1 MERDSVGQDIWYG
14 LIVDICSE
22 IRVTYF
28 IIISLKSL
36 NKCQKRQCGMI
47 ISIHK
52 TLEKTHWKI
61 SLNKKYFIYY
71 SRVSV
76 SEGLNTELPIYKLMF
91 GNYDKEVYGQCSYC
105 SCVIEIKKAFRENEF
120 ICKMC
125 SKHFQNH
132 DEINS
137 KIHLN
142 WKNNK
147 KYRVFTNL

>member
-1 MERDSVGQDIWYG
+1 M
-14 LIVDICSE
+14 
-22 IRVTYF
+22 
-28 IIISLKSL
+28 
-36 NKCQKRQCGMI
+36 
-47 ISIHK
+47 
-52 TLEKTHWKI
+52 

-91 GNYDKEVYGQCSYC
+91 GNCDKEVYGQCSYC
-105 SCVIEIKKAFRENEF
+105 SCVIEIKKPFRENEF

-137 KIHLN
+137 KIHIN